1 MLNSPNKKSKTENHK
16 NQNKKNHET
25 QKHKLNN
32 QKTDKPNLKRENSNS
47 SISTT
52 DSTNIDLTLPEETK
66 NEKELGGIDLNYN
79 FTELIKKSKDIKF
92 QGIIKNSNSL
102 LMFKQKKNFK
112 NSKRNVFINLE
123 DVAVIL
129 KILYDKT
136 IINKNIS
143 FSLDPY
149 DPKNPSGPYLKKVF
163 YPDVLEKKKI
173 LEGTKLGEDM
183 FIADF
188 LLKQITMGYKSDNK
202 TKFEIPKELSN
213 KGLKSIEFKKNTQT
227 KSLNRVWVVIKKI
240 KNIVKKNNLF
250 CVDGIELGVESREME
265 ITNNGLKDKLNQNE
279 NDQFVSFSKKFS
291 ELYEN
296 ISQIYKCFYRLKE
309 IAGALSIAKWI
320 FENKFPIDYNL
331 VNKIYES
338 TLIPNY
344 ETKIKSISHSEIEE
358 KIEKIPVKAEDVAIK
373 ALKNSGIEINKKNIE
388 LAEKQI
394 KEKNIDLNIKR
405 TLSFKSN
412 LTGGVD
418 LWSSLFKKEN
428 EDNILNDSFSSNST
442 IDDESNINLFNV
454 VNSNNIKVNLSKCDV
469 KKFPLLKNEKCKI
482 CNKELTM
489 EEMITNNLYSKMYDG
504 NYCNFHNPFKCLVCN
519 KLIKDNLLSL
529 NGKNYHKNCI
539 KCFYCG
545 KHFTD
550 NKILNSEKGF
560 IHFECAENLKKN
572 LINENK
578 QKILEKLPNCELCG
592 KKITSNYFKINNYLL
607 HSECK
612 DKVEKLDI
620 NENKEYILGDLIK
633 KIPKCSECHK
643 YLKGN
648 FVKVEGKGMFHKEC
662 FEKKFGKENVIMK
675 KI

>member
-1 MLNSPNKKSKTENHK
+1 
-16 NQNKKNHET
+16 
-25 QKHKLNN
+25 
-32 QKTDKPNLKRENSNS
+32 
-47 SISTT
+47 
-52 DSTNIDLTLPEETK
+52 
-66 NEKELGGIDLNYN
+66 
-79 FTELIKKSKDIKF
+79 
-92 QGIIKNSNSL
+92 
-102 LMFKQKKNFK
+102 
-112 NSKRNVFINLE
+112 
-123 DVAVIL
+123 
-129 KILYDKT
+129 
-136 IINKNIS
+136 
-143 FSLDPY
+143 
-149 DPKNPSGPYLKKVF
+149 
-163 YPDVLEKKKI
+163 
-173 LEGTKLGEDM
+173 M

-489 EEMITNNLYSKMYDG
+489 EEMITNNLYSKMYEG

-560 IHFECAENLKKN
+560 IHSECAENLKKN